1 MSKTSETRLTA
12 SRKKGRR
19 PSRSRRPFRLDVDI
33 LDGLLDCCQ
42 NITTL
47 ARLLNACDYHP
58 EAEPLESTLV
68 HNAGHLIVREAEQ
81 LRGWLDELGKAAR

>member
-1 MSKTSETRLTA
+1 MSKTSKTRLTA
-12 SRKKGRR
+12 SGEKGRR